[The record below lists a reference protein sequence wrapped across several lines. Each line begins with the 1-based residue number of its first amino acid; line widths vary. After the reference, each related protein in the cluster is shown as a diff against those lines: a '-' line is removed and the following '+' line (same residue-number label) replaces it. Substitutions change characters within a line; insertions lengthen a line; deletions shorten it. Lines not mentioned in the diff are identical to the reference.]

1 VNDNQN
7 GQHYERLHLSDS
19 QSQLPGFL
27 SYWVCEVRSRSW
39 SRLFSIIMDNDK
51 ERQIERIERRVWA
64 HSAVRSISIAAPLC
78 RSALF
83 SVVFFYF
90 NPRCRC
96 SSSSSRMQTQRIPL
110 AIRMYLVST
119 IDMPTGWLPGC
130 LAACLANLAR
140 YDPKAGLYCSF
151 HFARWQ
157 PTMSGYKAPSL
168 RLSLL
173 VSVFLHSPLLAPA
186 WQAH

>member
-1 VNDNQN
+1 MDSIMKGCISRILSLSCRDFWVTELVKFGLGLGLGYSLLLWIMIKSGRSSGSSGESGLILQFVPSPLRHRYA
-7 GQHYERLHLSDS
+7 GQPS
-19 QSQLPGFL
+19 FL
-27 SYWVCEVRSRSW
+27 
-39 SRLFSIIMDNDK
+39 LFF
-51 ERQIERIERRVWA
+51 
-64 HSAVRSISIAAPLC
+64 L
-78 RSALF
+78 
-83 SVVFFYF
+83 

-173 VSVFLHSPLLAPA
+173 VSGLSPFSTTGPGLAGTLIY
-186 WQAH
+186 